1 MTPINADLIHLRK
14 SVQSAYDNKKLKRK
28 IMRGFFNGLVVGV
41 ILGAVGF
48 WFVQKKAAEHPQ
60 AQQHYEEAA
69 AQLRTNA
76 GNAAQNMSDALSAK
90 LDTLDLHGDQ
100 IKDELA
106 KTGEVVRRE
115 AHDIGEAAVNAGSD
129 ARAVT
134 EIKAKYAED
143 STLSVWKISVRC
155 DQGHVTLSGT
165 VSSPDDIGKAIA
177 LALDADGVRD
187 VTSTL
192 QVKPNQ

>member
-1 MTPINADLIHLRK
+1 
-14 SVQSAYDNKKLKRK
+14 
-28 IMRGFFNGLVVGV
+28 MRGFFNGLIIGI

-48 WFVQKKAAEHPQ
+48 WFVQKKAAEHPE
-60 AQQHYEEAA
+60 AQQRYEQAA
-69 AQLRTNA
+69 ATAFTNA
-76 GNAAQNMSDALSAK
+76 GVTASNMSDALRAK

-106 KTGEVVRRE
+106 KTGEVIRRK
-115 AHDIGEAAVNAGSD
+115 AHDIGDAAADAASD

-134 EIKAKYAED
+134 EIKAKYVED
-143 STLSVWKISVRC
+143 STLSAWKISVGC
-155 DQGHVTLSGT
+155 DHGHVTLSGT
-165 VSSPDDIGKAIA
+165 VSSPDDIGKALA

>member
-1 MTPINADLIHLRK
+1 
-14 SVQSAYDNKKLKRK
+14 
-28 IMRGFFNGLVVGV
+28 MRGFFNGLVLGL

-48 WFVQKKAAEHPQ
+48 WFVQKKANEHPEE
-60 AQQHYEEAA
+60 QQHYE
-69 AQLRTNA
+69 QSMTNA
-76 GNAAQNMSDALSAK
+76 GAAAGEAASNFSDAMKAK

-100 IKDELA
+100 IKEELS
-106 KTGEVVRRE
+106 KTGEVIRRE
-115 AHDIGEAAVNAGSD
+115 AHDIGDAAVNAASD

-143 STLSVWKISVRC
+143 STLSVWKISVSC
-155 DQGHVTLSGT
+155 SQGHVTLSGT
-165 VSSPDDIGKAIA
+165 VSSPEDIGKAVA

-192 QVKPNQ
+192 QVKPSQ